1 MVLSLFPLKS
11 GGVQIFRSIGF
22 SMSFSELESS
32 DLLSEGSGSGGE
44 NLGKGS
50 SMIEG
55 LDSGSESGSESESG
69 GGASGISSSLS
80 STGAGAGTSEEVLML

>member
-1 MVLSLFPLKS
+1 VVSSLSPLKS
-11 GGVQIFRSIGF
+11 GGVQIFHSMGF
-22 SMSFSELESS
+22 SMSSSESESL

-55 LDSGSESGSESESG
+55 SDSGSELGSESESG
-69 GGASGISSSLS
+69 GGVS
-80 STGAGAGTSEEVLML
+80 GTSLASFPRS